1 MFREIIEMEIEVSDE
16 QLAAAMSQLPDIQT
30 GLREVLMPALIR
42 QVFFELPA
50 SSQVALQL
58 PQLMIQK
65 VPQLEDKRRG

>member
-1 MFREIIEMEIEVSDE
+1 MFREIIEMEIEVKDE

-30 GLREVLMPALIR
+30 GLREVIMPALIR
-42 QVFFELPA
+42 QIFFELPA

-58 PQLMIQK
+58 PQLMLQK

>member
-1 MFREIIEMEIEVSDE
+1 MFREIIEMEIEVKDE
-16 QLAAAMSQLPDIQT
+16 QLAASMSQLPDIQT
-30 GLREVLMPALIR
+30 GLREIIMPALIR